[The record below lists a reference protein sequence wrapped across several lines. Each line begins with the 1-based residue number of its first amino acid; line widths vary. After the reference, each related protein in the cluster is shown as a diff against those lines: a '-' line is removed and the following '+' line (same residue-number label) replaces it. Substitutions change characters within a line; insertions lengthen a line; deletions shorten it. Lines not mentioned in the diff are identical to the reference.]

1 MNNYY
6 EMVFDVPLA
15 FGTPPFTYS
24 GGVKGDPAVGKRAV
38 CQFGRREMVGFII
51 GETDVPPAG
60 VPPEKIKPIRRLVD
74 KEPVF
79 GADEIALAKWV
90 ADFYFCTHGEALSAM
105 IPSGRRPSGFASFT
119 TDDLDLAAANEH
131 GLSGEQQAALDA
143 IVPQTVTTDGVLRGV
158 PAEGVAKDA
167 AGGCSEGETSPH
179 NQYFYLYGIT
189 GSGKTEVFL
198 KAAQR
203 ILDAG
208 RSVIYLVPEIAL
220 THQTAEAIGRRFGP
234 QAATLHS
241 AMSGQKRLDEW
252 MRIKRGEARIV
263 VGPRSAV
270 FAPVRDLGLVIIDE
284 EHDGSYKSGNTPRY
298 HGRQV
303 AMHRCAQ
310 VGAGGAVLV
319 MGSATPSAEAW
330 KLMADGAIR
339 RLDLTRRL
347 SGGSM
352 PRIKP
357 VDLGATDGCL
367 TYELKQEIRATAAAG
382 RQTILFLN
390 RRGFAYFYRCPSCGF
405 ELKCKHCSVALT
417 WHKSTGRVVCHYC
430 GWQTPPPAA
439 CPQCGSM
446 EAGFKGFGT
455 ELIEEELHRTF
466 PDLRVRRLDADTAS
480 KTKPEETMALFKNH
494 GIDILVGTQMVAK
507 GLNFPGVRLVGVIF
521 ADTGLQMPD
530 FRAAERTFSLIVQ
543 VAGRAGR
550 FFPDGKVIVQ
560 TLRPNDP
567 LIKRACALD
576 LEGFYTQELEM
587 RKMMAFPPW
596 SRLIRITVR
605 SKEAGRAE
613 TAIGH
618 IFNIAS
624 PLLPRDADCLGPA
637 ECPIELLNGSHRRH
651 IILRGR
657 TMSTLHTC
665 CRQTLLRYEPFH
677 DAKVHLEVD
686 VDPVNVM

>member
-1 MNNYY
+1 MGDLNNYY
-6 EMVFDVPLA
+6 EIIFDVPIPKS
-15 FGTPPFTYS
+15 FFYS
-24 GGVKGDPAVGKRAV
+24 GGPKGEPAVGKRAV

-51 GETDVPPAG
+51 GEGDSLPSG
-60 VPPEKIKPIRRLVD
+60 VSPDIIKPIRRLVD

-79 GADEIALAKWV
+79 GGEDIALAKWV
-90 ADFYFCTHGEALSAM
+90 ADFYFCAHGQALQAM
-105 IPSGRRPSGFASFT
+105 LPSGRRPSGFASFT
-119 TDDLDLAAANEH
+119 TDDLDAAAANEH
-131 GLSGEQQAALDA
+131 DLSVEQQAALDA
-143 IVPQTVTTDGVLRGV
+143 IVPIPNPQSPV
-158 PAEGVAKDA
+158 P
-167 AGGCSEGETSPH
+167 SPR
-179 NQYFYLYGIT
+179 YFYLYGIT

-208 RSVIYLVPEIAL
+208 KSVIYLVPEIAL
-220 THQTAEAIGRRFGP
+220 THQTAGSIGKRFGP

-241 AMSGQKRLDEW
+241 GMSGQKRLDEW

-270 FAPVRDLGLVIIDE
+270 FAPVRDLGLIIIDE

-298 HGRQV
+298 HGRQA
-303 AMHRCAQ
+303 AMHRCSQA
-310 VGAGGAVLV
+310 GAALV

-330 KLMADGAIR
+330 KLMAEGSIR

-347 SGGSM
+347 SGGS
-352 PRIKP
+352 PPDIKP
-357 VDLGATDGCL
+357 VDLGQTDGCL
-367 TYELKQEIRATAAAG
+367 TYQLKQEIRATAQAG

-390 RRGFAYFYRCPSCGF
+390 RRGFAYFFRCPSCGF

-417 WHKSTGRVVCHYC
+417 WHKSTGRAVCHYC
-430 GWQTPPPAA
+430 GWQTPPPES

-480 KTKPEETMALFKNH
+480 KTNPEETMALFKNH
-494 GIDILVGTQMVAK
+494 GIDILLGTQMVAK

-560 TLRPNDP
+560 TLRPNDT

-576 LEGFYTQELEM
+576 LEGFYKNELET

-596 SRLIRITVR
+596 TRLIRLTVS
-605 SKEAGRAE
+605 SKEEARAE
-613 TAIGH
+613 AAIGS
-618 IFNIAS
+618 IFNIACS
-624 PLLPRDADCLGPA
+624 LLPQDADILGPA

-657 TMSTLHTC
+657 TMSTLHRC
-665 CRQTLLRYEPFH
+665 CRLTLQRYESLH